1 MHAVSKC
8 RLTLSLNFINK
19 LKSVSDFSSPPCIET
34 RRECENFNRNRAFFL
49 LHLSEFLNFKEK
61 REHVLLTL
69 SRLEHR
75 IVLSWL
81 TLQRYTRKMF
91 PGKFTQ
97 RHQAQQQRAN
107 WLLSHTENF
116 PMLNANSM
124 NVQINVS
131 NEPNNTQCWKM
142 CRLSSTF
149 CPLPIWRGEMSR
161 YKRNKMRE
169 ISLFC
174 EPIMAGHKR
183 EYFVVRRDNIFANL
197 SCS

>member
-34 RRECENFNRNRAFFL
+34 RRECENFNGNRAFFL

-81 TLQRYTRKMF
+81 TLQRYTR
-91 PGKFTQ
+91 
-97 RHQAQQQRAN
+97 
-107 WLLSHTENF
+107 
-116 PMLNANSM
+116 
-124 NVQINVS
+124 NVS
-131 NEPNNTQCWKM
+131 RQIHTAPSSTASREQTDFYRTQKTSQCWMPIRWM
-142 CRLSSTF
+142 CRSTYQMNRTTHSAGKCVDSAAHSAHCQF
-149 CPLPIWRGEMSR
+149 DGVKWVDISEMKCEK
-161 YKRNKMRE
+161 Y
-169 ISLFC
+169 LF
-174 EPIMAGHKR
+174 
-183 EYFVVRRDNIFANL
+183 FANQ
-197 SCS
+197 